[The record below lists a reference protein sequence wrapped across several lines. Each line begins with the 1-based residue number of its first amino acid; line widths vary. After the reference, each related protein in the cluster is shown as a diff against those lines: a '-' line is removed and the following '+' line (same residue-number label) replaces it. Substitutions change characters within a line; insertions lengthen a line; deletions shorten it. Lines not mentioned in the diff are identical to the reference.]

1 MAKYKVIKVPLNDK
15 NTGKPLKKGDVVERL
30 VKEMD
35 EFEGKYGTEYFERI
49 DKKEDK
55 EEGE

>member
-1 MAKYKVIKVPLNDK
+1 MAKYKVTKVPLNDK

-35 EFEGKYGTEYFERI
+35 EFEGKHGTEYFERI
-49 DKKEDK
+49 DNKEDG